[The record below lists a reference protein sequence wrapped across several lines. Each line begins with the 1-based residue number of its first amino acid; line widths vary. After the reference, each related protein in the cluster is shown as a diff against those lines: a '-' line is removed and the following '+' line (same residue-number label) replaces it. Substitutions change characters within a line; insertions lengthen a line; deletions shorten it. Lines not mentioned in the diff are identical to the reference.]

1 MHQTTCVFLPSPRF
15 FALGDGHSDL
25 GRTRRNA
32 ITPHF
37 TQRSFLRCPRLSRR
51 LGTPKEDARHRR
63 RDAESSS
70 DNTSFTHMFTTTLSP
85 RARYPTPSIIFNT
98 TSSRSIDHPPS
109 MPNPFHGLSVL
120 SHHPPP
126 SPHPMP
132 SFQSSPRPV
141 DAAPMIVVAAVLTH

>member
-51 LGTPKEDARHRR
+51 LGTPKEDVHGIGGETLRVHQTTLHSHTCSPPLSPLGH
-63 RDAESSS
+63 DIQPHPSSS
-70 DNTSFTHMFTTTLSP
+70 TQHRPDRSIILHPCLIHSMVSPFSLTTLPHPPTPCLLFSP
-85 RARYPTPSIIFNT
+85 RRGQSTP
-98 TSSRSIDHPPS
+98 
-109 MPNPFHGLSVL
+109 
-120 SHHPPP
+120 
-126 SPHPMP
+126 
-132 SFQSSPRPV
+132 PR
-141 DAAPMIVVAAVLTH
+141 